1 MVFIFSMRSL
11 MEFENKI
18 PKSYLFTK
26 FLFLIFVGIKFGLG
40 DKLVYIYI
48 YIYIYIF
55 CTNIM
60 KLKSGLLVKVLSPS
74 S

>member
-1 MVFIFSMRSL
+1 MMVFIFSMRIL

-40 DKLVYIYI
+40 DKMV
-48 YIYIYIF
+48 YIYIF